1 VGNNSLTNPLVVSQE
16 IVREAPGTSRVLDKE
31 FVGVFAAGDATPSVL
46 NLKKF
51 KAGNTSLHDLT
62 YFDDGFDGQDISIRG
77 DDFTNVIY
85 DLSKVITNTG
95 ANKVLASTK
104 VYRFTRFDSVWI
116 EDA

>member
-1 VGNNSLTNPLVVSQE
+1 MTNPLVVSQE

-31 FVGVFAAGDATPSVL
+31 FIGKFMAGDATPSVL

-51 KAGNTSLHDLT
+51 KAGNISLHDLT

-77 DDFTNVIY
+77 DDFTNIVHNPAKIM
-85 DLSKVITNTG
+85 TNVS
-95 ANKVLASTK
+95 ANKVLVSTK